1 MHDDSTAVYVATRR
15 QLRGVA
21 ESLIAGPQYRAAGTI
36 KLAVRADGFTGVAVP
51 LRVHGDQFVWGPE
64 GVPLAG
70 SVSDIAEAAGV
81 QPGPPDGV
89 YEITDPL
96 PVDAV
101 LDIDRASADLVYR
114 SLYAGGFA
122 LERVLPGGH
131 PVLWPE
137 HFDVAVTVDE
147 VNYGVSAG
155 DDYHALPYAYVGPW
169 KPRTGEFWNAPF
181 GSVHPLERT
190 LDLDGLAAS
199 IADFFHRGQDELG
212 SGR

>member
-1 MHDDSTAVYVATRR
+1 M
-15 QLRGVA
+15 
-21 ESLIAGPQYRAAGTI
+21 
-36 KLAVRADGFTGVAVP
+36 
-51 LRVHGDQFVWGPE
+51 
-64 GVPLAG
+64 
-70 SVSDIAEAAGV
+70 SDIAAAAGV

-181 GSVHPLERT
+181 GSVYPLETT
-190 LDLDGLAAS
+190 LDVDGLAAS

>member
-1 MHDDSTAVYVATRR
+1 MKDESRAVYVTTRR

-36 KLAVRADGFTGVAVP
+36 KLAVRTDGFTGVAVP
-51 LRVHGDQFVWGPE
+51 LRVHGDQFVWGPD
-64 GVPLAG
+64 GVRLAG
-70 SVSDIAEAAGV
+70 PLSDIADAAGV
-81 QPGPPDGV
+81 QAGPPEGV
-89 YEITDPL
+89 YDVVDPL
-96 PVDAV
+96 PDDAI
-101 LDIDRASADLVYR
+101 LDIDRSSAELLYR

-137 HFDVAVTVDE
+137 HFDVAVTADE

-169 KPRTGEFWNAPF
+169 QARTGEFWNAPF
-181 GSVHPLERT
+181 GSVQS
-190 LDLDGLAAS
+190 LDPNLDVDGLAAS
-199 IADFFHRGQDELG
+199 VADFFHRGQDELR
-212 SGR
+212 SAR